1 MTSRKKTLLII
12 QLTIFL
18 IATALLYNTYRY
30 KNSNELETP
39 IKIKAETSPD
49 VNSFTDIEY
58 SGFDLTG
65 NRYVLNAEEADFK
78 TETPEL
84 INMKKVLAKFY
95 LKDNTVLTVISD
107 EGVYNNI
114 TLDMNFDKNVKADYL
129 NHLLFSDS
137 LSYLNLSAKLIATGN
152 VRGESI
158 EKGEFTADNVE
169 YDLTKK
175 NLNFSM
181 FDNKRVN
188 VKFKN

>member
-1 MTSRKKTLLII
+1 
-12 QLTIFL
+12 
-18 IATALLYNTYRY
+18 
-30 KNSNELETP
+30 
-39 IKIKAETSPD
+39 
-49 VNSFTDIEY
+49 
-58 SGFDLTG
+58 
-65 NRYVLNAEEADFK
+65 
-78 TETPEL
+78 
-84 INMKKVLAKFY
+84 
-95 LKDNTVLTVISD
+95 
-107 EGVYNNI
+107 
-114 TLDMNFDKNVKADYL
+114 MNFDKNVKADYL